1 MDNKL
6 SARCRMQ
13 RAAHAIRGTAGEFR
27 RVAILNFC
35 LVALAVLRTGGDPCQ

>member
-35 LVALAVLRTGGDPCQ
+35 AVAISVLSGGVT

>member
-1 MDNKL
+1 MDNKI

-35 LVALAVLRTGGDPCQ
+35 AVAFEFLAG

>member
-1 MDNKL
+1 MDHAKL

-13 RAAHAIRGTAGEFR
+13 RAELAIRGTSGEFR

-35 LVALAVLRTGGDPCQ
+35 RVAIDLLRGK